1 MGDGAGEGRGGS
13 QRSLLLSQQL
23 HGSQG
28 ARRPRPAP
36 SQAQPHTQAALS
48 PRAGV
53 EHKPEAHRA
62 ACSSRPGDAHRQ
74 AAPQGTVLSP
84 PPPSESRQQ
93 RVIFGA
99 IIRSR
104 HRSKHF
110 TYIDAFHPAHV
121 RPGSA

>member
-48 PRAGV
+48 PVQVWSIRLRPTERPAPPALGTLTGRRPPRALCC
-53 EHKPEAHRA
+53 HIL
-62 ACSSRPGDAHRQ
+62 RPVSHGNS
-74 AAPQGTVLSP
+74 G
-84 PPPSESRQQ
+84 
-93 RVIFGA
+93 
-99 IIRSR
+99 
-104 HRSKHF
+104 
-110 TYIDAFHPAHV
+110 
-121 RPGSA
+121 